1 MLLLEL
7 LMLLPRIGITPIRT
21 VNMPRYNLNHEDV
34 DLLVDALQNYLVSN
48 DFEKHPNRVIS
59 LKNRLLLKI
68 KPEDSP
74 SDDLDVWSVFQ
85 GSK

>member
-7 LMLLPRIGITPIRT
+7 HTPLPKTGITLNRI

-34 DLLVDALQNYLVSN
+34 DLLVEALQNYLVSN

-68 KPEDSP
+68 KPEDLI

-85 GSK
+85 EGK

>member
-1 MLLLEL
+1 MLLLKL
-7 LMLLPRIGITPIRT
+7 LVPLPKTGITLNRI
-21 VNMPRYNLNHEDV
+21 VDMPRYNLNHEDV
-34 DLLVDALQNYLVSN
+34 ELLVDALQNYLVSN

-68 KPEDSP
+68 KPEDLT